1 MNDLTKA
8 EQIQQLKKCIADLDA
23 TRAVCTYF
31 LTDIRGTPLSVKI
44 TALKKA
50 LQLLLEVETDA
61 PFAENSEKA
70 YPPPPPTKSLSAGL
84 NSAIHAEIIDK
95 VKDEIKLSGVK
106 PAQNEEL
113 VAYDIHKTYSFYSA
127 EDGNRLLELAG
138 DGGVNE
144 IWSLKIIS
152 TDGVLDLSVAELFQ
166 LATQLLEVA
175 TQIELEDEA
184 K

>member
-1 MNDLTKA
+1 VA
-8 EQIQQLKKCIADLDA
+8 ESLNAEKIQQLKKCIADLDVI
-23 TRAVCTYF
+23 RAVCTYF
-31 LTDIRGTPLSVKI
+31 LTDIAGTPLSVKI
-44 TALKKA
+44 AELKA
-50 LQLLLEVETDA
+50 GLQLLLEVETDA
-61 PFAENSEKA
+61 PFAENSEKVS
-70 YPPPPPTKSLSAGL
+70 PLHPPTKSLSADL
-84 NSAIHAEIIDK
+84 NSAIHAEIINK
-95 VKDEIKLSGVK
+95 FKDDIKPSSVK

-113 VAYDIHKTYSFYSA
+113 VAYAVRKTYSFYSA

-144 IWSLKIIS
+144 IWSLKVMS

>member
-8 EQIQQLKKCIADLDA
+8 EQIQ
-23 TRAVCTYF
+23 R
-31 LTDIRGTPLSVKI
+31 
-44 TALKKA
+44 
-50 LQLLLEVETDA
+50 
-61 PFAENSEKA
+61 
-70 YPPPPPTKSLSAGL
+70 
-84 NSAIHAEIIDK
+84 H
-95 VKDEIKLSGVK
+95 
-106 PAQNEEL
+106 EEL
-113 VAYDIHKTYSFYSA
+113 VAYAVRKTYSFYSA

-144 IWSLKIIS
+144 IWSLKVMS